1 VGIWPIVMGMTQ
13 WISMKMNPA
22 PTDPVQQKMFAYMP
36 LIFTFMLSTMPAG
49 LVIYWTWNN
58 LLTVTQQYIVMRR
71 QGVEIHL
78 FNNLKL
84 PDFLKRF
91 AGGAA
96 HTKTH
101 PGE

>member
-1 VGIWPIVMGMTQ
+1 
-13 WISMKMNPA
+13 
-22 PTDPVQQKMFAYMP
+22 MFAYMP
-36 LIFTFMLSTMPAG
+36 LMFMFMLANMPAG

-58 LLTVTQQYIVMRR
+58 LLTVTQQYVVMRR

-84 PDFLKRF
+84 PDSIRRL
-91 AGGAA
+91 AGGGARA
-96 HTKTH
+96 NTH